1 MARAA
6 GMLIGGMMRCSTSH
20 STTSESTSL
29 CPLRSALGKSRIL
42 TNVEHGFWFEN
53 AEELNEFGDEPRP
66 TGLMASSEVRA
77 VVTMEVF
84 IE

>member
-1 MARAA
+1 
-6 GMLIGGMMRCSTSH
+6 MRSSTNH
-20 STTSESTSL
+20 SPTSESIPLCSL
-29 CPLRSALGKSRIL
+29 RRALGKSRIL